1 MMYHYVSGAMKMR
14 DMKMITYKIVK
25 VYFEHNNNGRPFG
38 IETYDN
44 GDMVNTTWY
53 TSEKERDFAYELHS
67 GVSKVI
73 END

>member
-1 MMYHYVSGAMKMR
+1 MMYHYVSGAMRMK
-14 DMKMITYKIVK
+14 DMKMITYKKVK

-44 GDMVNTTWY
+44 GDMVHTTWY

-67 GVSKVI
+67 GVSKAI